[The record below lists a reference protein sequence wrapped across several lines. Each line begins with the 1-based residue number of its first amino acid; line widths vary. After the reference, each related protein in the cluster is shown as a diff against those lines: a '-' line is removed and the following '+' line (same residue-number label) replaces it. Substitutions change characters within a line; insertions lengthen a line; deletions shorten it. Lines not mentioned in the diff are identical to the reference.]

1 MDKNTLDKE
10 FWNTRWQNHETGW
23 DIGYASPAII
33 DYMTSYPDKQ
43 ASILIPGC
51 GNAYE
56 AQALLDLGFSNLTL
70 VDIAPTLVK
79 DLAKKHENDAR
90 IRVLCQDFFELTEQ
104 FDLVIEQTFFCALQ
118 PNLRPNYVQKMKQ
131 ILKPTGKLIGLM
143 FDKCF
148 EQTGPPFGGSA
159 NEYKALFETE
169 FTIEHMKLT
178 DKSIEPRKG
187 SELFV
192 EFTNNKI
199 A

>member
-1 MDKNTLDKE
+1 
-10 FWNTRWQNHETGW
+10 
-23 DIGYASPAII
+23 
-33 DYMTSYPDKQ
+33 
-43 ASILIPGC
+43 
-51 GNAYE
+51 
-56 AQALLDLGFSNLTL
+56 
-70 VDIAPTLVK
+70 
-79 DLAKKHENDAR
+79 
-90 IRVLCQDFFELTEQ
+90 
-104 FDLVIEQTFFCALQ
+104 
-118 PNLRPNYVQKMKQ
+118 MKQ